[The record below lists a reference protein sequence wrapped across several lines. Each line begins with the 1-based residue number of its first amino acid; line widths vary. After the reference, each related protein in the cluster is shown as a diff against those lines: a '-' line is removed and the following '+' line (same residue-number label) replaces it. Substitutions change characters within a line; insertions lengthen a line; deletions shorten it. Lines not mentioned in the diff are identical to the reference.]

1 MTVRQTHCFEPVVKQ
16 AYQNK
21 AVHLHGEDTQQKRP
35 KSHNHH
41 LSLST
46 NSQVFIGD
54 QNFGDMV
61 FEEHSPSTLQQLK
74 KQVLYKSVFQGGHCR
89 NVREIPDALKV
100 SKRSIK
106 M

>member
-1 MTVRQTHCFEPVVKQ
+1 MTVRQTHCFGPVVKQ

-46 NSQVFIGD
+46 SSKVFIGD
-54 QNFGDMV
+54 QHFGAWSLRNTP
-61 FEEHSPSTLQQLK
+61 HPHYSSLQ
-74 KQVLYKSVFQGGHCR
+74 KQVLYSAEMSERYQM
-89 NVREIPDALKV
+89 P
-100 SKRSIK
+100 
-106 M
+106 